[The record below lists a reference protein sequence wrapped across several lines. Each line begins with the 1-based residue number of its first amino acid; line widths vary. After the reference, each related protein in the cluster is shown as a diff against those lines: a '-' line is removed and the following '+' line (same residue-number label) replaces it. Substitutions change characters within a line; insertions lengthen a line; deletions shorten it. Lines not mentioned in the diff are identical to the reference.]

1 MNKFWEIISEDTEN
15 PIIQEK
21 KKTENMKGPLKIE
34 KVIKVLFHKAS
45 SALSSP
51 RGKTFKQLNLLV
63 LPENKKEALPHLRKN
78 NLDPQPDK
86 DSNI

>member
-15 PIIQEK
+15 PVIQEK
-21 KKTENMKGPLKIE
+21 KPENMKGPLKIE

-51 RGKTFKQLNLLV
+51 RGKTFK
-63 LPENKKEALPHLRKN
+63 
-78 NLDPQPDK
+78 
-86 DSNI
+86 